1 MTANQ
6 TMKNLRP
13 DAMMNLRV
21 DAMMNPRVD
30 AKLNPLPN
38 PTKNL
43 ATEQWFR

>member
-13 DAMMNLRV
+13 

>member
-13 DAMMNLRV
+13 DAMMNPRP